1 MARRSRTFKASV
13 LASGNAATALVT
25 LLLAAVLSRHFDKVD
40 YATYRQTL
48 LAYKFAAPLLTLG
61 LPAALYYF
69 LPVEKSRSRA
79 ILLENLMLLGVTGL
93 AFSLFLALG
102 GNVLIAERFSN
113 PDLEKTLLIFAL
125 YPALFLPATAVSATL
140 VVREKMSWL
149 FLHTVGTR
157 LLRLGLVLV
166 AIWLFPGSPLAAVGA
181 TTISG
186 VVVFA
191 SAIFLMLRAVRRGDQ
206 WRPTRRGVWLQLKY
220 AVPLGLAAM
229 LETLALGIDQVL
241 VSILCSPERYAV
253 YVNGAMEI
261 PFLRVI
267 TAAATAVILPEL
279 VAFYKEGKKKEA
291 LGLWQR
297 SARKVSLLLLPV
309 GGALFVTAPELMTLL
324 YSADYMESS
333 RPFRIY
339 LLLLPARLIYFG
351 AIFQAA
357 GRSDLILKRAVG
369 TLVLNTVL
377 SYPLVYY
384 FGIEG
389 AAWGTVLV
397 FWLYVIPYCIRFCAR
412 LLETGWTGLMPYR
425 YVGMLLLAITVSGAA
440 ALWMRHW
447 FASDFFVVNLAL
459 GLGIY
464 LCVLAPLLFVLC
476 REDLQGYWR
485 AIKRRAGRGRRS

>member
-1 MARRSRTFKASV
+1 MAGRSRTFKAAV

-69 LPVEKSRSRA
+69 LPSEKSRTRA
-79 ILLENLMLLGVTGL
+79 ILLENLMLLGMTGL

-102 GNVLIAERFSN
+102 GNVLIAQWFSN
-113 PDLEKTLLIFAL
+113 PELEKTLLVFAL

-157 LLRLGLVLV
+157 LLRLGLVLA
-166 AIWLFPGSPLAAVGA
+166 AIWFFPGSPLAVVGA
-181 TTISG
+181 TTVSG
-186 VVVFA
+186 AVVFS
-191 SAIFLMLRAVRRGDQ
+191 SAIFLMLRAVKRGNQ
-206 WRPTRRGVWLQLKY
+206 WRPSRSGVWLQLKY

-241 VSILCSPERYAV
+241 VSMLCSPERYAV

-261 PFLRVI
+261 PFLRVV
-267 TAAATAVILPEL
+267 TAAATAVILPDL
-279 VAFYKEGKKKEA
+279 VALYKEGKMKEA
-291 LGLWQR
+291 VGLWQS

-324 YSADYMESS
+324 YSADYQESA

-357 GRSDLILKRAVG
+357 GRTDLVLKRAVG
-369 TLVLNTVL
+369 TLILNTVV

-397 FWLYVIPYCIRFCAR
+397 FWLYVIPYCIRLCAR
-412 LLETGWTGLMPYR
+412 LLETRWPGLMPYR
-425 YVGMLLLAITVSGAA
+425 YVGVLLLAVAGSGAA
-440 ALWMRHW
+440 SLWVRHEAGPNGAILA
-447 FASDFFVVNLAL
+447 FVLTLASYFL
-459 GLGIY
+459 
-464 LCVLAPLLFVLC
+464 VLAPFLFLLC
-476 REDLQGYWR
+476 REDLKSYWR
-485 AIKRRAGRGRRS
+485 AIRRRLRRGSHS